1 MVKTK
6 KYLATGLVL
15 ALITILLDQGT
26 KHLVLETFKDGLR
39 HIEIAPFFDLIL
51 TWNKG
56 VSFSFF
62 NSYGDTGTLVLI
74 IVSVCISL
82 GLVVWL
88 MQATNMWLA
97 CGLGLII
104 GGAIGNVIDRF
115 RFKGVVDFLYFHLDT
130 FSFPAFN
137 VADTAITIGV
147 GFIVLENFILSKG
160 DHHAS
165 V

>member
-1 MVKTK
+1 MIAVITIICDQVT
-6 KYLATGLVL
+6 KYL
-15 ALITILLDQGT
+15 II
-26 KHLVLETFKDGLR
+26 EMFKESPR
-39 HIEIAPFFDLIL
+39 HITIAPFFDLIL

-56 VSFSFF
+56 VSFSLF

-74 IVSVCISL
+74 VVSLLISV
-82 GLVVWL
+82 GLAVWL
-88 MQATNMWLA
+88 MQATNMYLA

-115 RFKGVVDFLYFHLDT
+115 HFKAVVDFLYFHLDT

-147 GFIVLENFILSKG
+147 GLILLESFIMRKG
-160 DHHAS
+160 ESHA
-165 V
+165 